1 MAIENHWFQQS
12 ILIMKFVV
20 CSDLIKDVLAQKCE
34 SVNLVT
40 RSVVTPEMWEL
51 KTVPVIFVVN
61 TVLGGP

>member
-51 KTVPVIFVVN
+51 HVN
-61 TVLGGP
+61 LCQKLLYLHHSDS